1 MKNKTSNSQKEL
13 YQLMISSISIQSLPT
28 DERKKIQGV
37 LLELPPEAMGEIIKV
52 LRKEHNELEKIQQ
65 GRGAELKQVE
75 RLEEAVS
82 QARDAARKLNKAFLA
97 IQESS
102 NQEEEARATEK
113 LLSDLDLMS

>member
-1 MKNKTSNSQKEL
+1 MAKKNSNSQKEL

-37 LLELPPEAMGEIIKV
+37 LLELPPEAMNELIKV
-52 LRKEHNELEKIQQ
+52 LRKEHNELEKIQEHQ
-65 GRGAELKQVE
+65 GDVLEEVE

-97 IQESS
+97 VQESS